1 VILSTKVVLQ
11 RGVRTIPGYGVISI
25 SGLVPER
32 DEACILMIK
41 RGWFIQ
47 YLDSISEDI
56 MAIRTLTYPR
66 TTVHR
71 SIIRPYLMKLE
82 EWISCHTP
90 RPCMIL
96 SVGLLLLGLFVPLL
110 MLLEI
115 IPSSLLFGFFG
126 FALTFSGGVMA
137 LYYWGEL

>member
-1 VILSTKVVLQ
+1 
-11 RGVRTIPGYGVISI
+11 
-25 SGLVPER
+25 
-32 DEACILMIK
+32 
-41 RGWFIQ
+41 
-47 YLDSISEDI
+47 

-66 TTVHR
+66 TAVHR

-96 SVGLLLLGLFVPLL
+96 SVGLVLLGLFIAFL

-115 IPSSLLFGFFG
+115 IPSSLLFGFIGLALAFG
-126 FALTFSGGVMA
+126 GGVLA
-137 LYYWGEL
+137 LYYCGEL